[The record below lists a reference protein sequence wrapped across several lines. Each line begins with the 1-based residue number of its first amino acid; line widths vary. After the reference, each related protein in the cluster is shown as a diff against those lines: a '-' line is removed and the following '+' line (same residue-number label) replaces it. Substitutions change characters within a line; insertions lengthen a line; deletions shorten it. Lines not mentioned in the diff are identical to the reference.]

1 MTRNVIVLGAAHPH
15 VLSLAQAAAT
25 SNQLRLIGLY
35 DEDPTVRQ
43 KAADHLD
50 VPKFDHLDVALRAEP
65 SLALIGAIPRL
76 RTALAEH
83 AVAAGA
89 AVLCDKPIALNLAQ
103 LTRLQDAQRQYGK
116 PIITY
121 HPYRGTPKIRAA
133 RDAFAAGKIGQLVR
147 VFASGPHQLH
157 PVMRPPWHW
166 TQSDNGG
173 LIIDIGT
180 HAIDLCC
187 WLAGCDPV
195 WINARH
201 GNWSQPDH
209 CQFQDFAMIQMRFA
223 SGVLANVEA
232 DWLASESLKTFG
244 DGRLWI
250 QGTAGKIEVYQGD
263 EPHARIWTDQSAG
276 KDLDTSIYPTVD
288 QWTRRLIENLATDH
302 LGDMNQN
309 DIWRTI
315 RTVLCAFDSAEAS
328 GQPWQANRTET

>member
-50 VPKFDHLDVALRAEP
+50 VPKFDHLDVAMRAEP

-133 RDAFAAGKIGQLVR
+133 RDAFAAGGLSAL
-147 VFASGPHQLH
+147 FASGGWRGGAAFGYFAARQL
-157 PVMRPPWHW
+157 
-166 TQSDNGG
+166 GE
-173 LIIDIGT
+173 
-180 HAIDLCC
+180 AAAC
-187 WLAGCDPV
+187 
-195 WINARH
+195 
-201 GNWSQPDH
+201 
-209 CQFQDFAMIQMRFA
+209 DFAV
-223 SGVLANVEA
+223 SWSDSEGVAVA
-232 DWLASESLKTFG
+232 WA
-244 DGRLWI
+244 
-250 QGTAGKIEVYQGD
+250 
-263 EPHARIWTDQSAG
+263 
-276 KDLDTSIYPTVD
+276 
-288 QWTRRLIENLATDH
+288 
-302 LGDMNQN
+302 
-309 DIWRTI
+309 
-315 RTVLCAFDSAEAS
+315 
-328 GQPWQANRTET
+328 